1 MAVPIRGIA
10 ALLKRMNEAG
20 GIQKLFQ
27 KKVGRRPLLGKDRL
41 DRELTGFA
49 DEEAASNIAHRPV
62 GPRSRKNVRRQVGFS
77 GHPVYDF
84 SRRVLNDRSY
94 WGSPMGGP
102 RIVDKGPYRSKG
114 HIGSPREQREARIR
128 ESYRQKQDERSLAP
142 ELRRKR
148 SPELE
153 QILAGDPDAIARLL
167 GITPS
172 GGGYGKL

>member
-10 ALLKRMNEAG
+10 ALLKSMNEAG

-27 KKVGRRPLLGKDRL
+27 KKVGRRPLLGKGRL
-41 DRELTGFA
+41 DRELTGITDQDA
-49 DEEAASNIAHRPV
+49 WINPV
-62 GPRSRKNVRRQVGFS
+62 GPVKPRKRKNLRRQVGFS

-102 RIVDKGPYRSKG
+102 KIVDKGPGYFKE

-128 ESYRQKQDERSLAP
+128 EAYRQKQGERSLAP

-153 QILAGDPDAIARLL
+153 RILAGDPDAIARLL
-167 GITPS
+167 GLPPVER
-172 GGGYGKL
+172 G